1 MPVSR
6 QESTRPQDFASVVR
20 GRKSVRRYQ
29 QREVP
34 RRLIEEVLEAARWA
48 PSPHG
53 RQPWRFVVLTRYDL
67 KERLA
72 DAMGVSWRE
81 NLAMDKEPDEVI
93 DARLANSRYRLL
105 HAPVLIIPC
114 LYLEELDRYSDAKRQ
129 EAETIMAIQS
139 LGAAVENMMLAAWS
153 LGLDS
158 GWMCAPLFC
167 PEVVCEALELD
178 SSLIPHALITI
189 GYLGS
194 EPKRREHRSIEALI
208 ARWD

>member
-1 MPVSR
+1 MLDSQ
-6 QESTRPQDFASVVR
+6 QELMRPQDFASVVR

-178 SSLIPHALITI
+178 SSLIPHALITL

-194 EPKRREHRSIEALI
+194 EPKRREHRPIAELI